1 MSAKK
6 KALDLYL
13 GEVYNKFIAI
23 KDDDYKKSQEVFKG
37 VFDQV
42 KAAMGEKC
50 SYFKKYSS
58 QVRSIF
64 YISFN

>member
-1 MSAKK
+1 MNAKK
-6 KALDLYL
+6 KNLDSNLA
-13 GEVYNKFIAI
+13 EVFTEFIAI

-50 SYFKKYSS
+50 NYYKKYSS
-58 QVRSIF
+58 QVIF
-64 YISFN
+64 YNI

>member
-6 KALDLYL
+6 KILDLYL
-13 GEVYNKFIAI
+13 NEVYNKFIAI

-42 KAAMGEKC
+42 KAAMGIQC
-50 SYFKKYSS
+50 NYFKKYSS
-58 QVRSIF
+58 QVI
-64 YISFN
+64 ISLFL